1 MHPVADAIAEVIG
14 LEGPI
19 RFDRFMEMAL
29 YAPGGYYDRP
39 PVGPGPD
46 ADFVTSPHVHPVF
59 AQLLAEAIR
68 DLHDALGGPRPF
80 ELIEVGAGD
89 GTLLSG
95 LLPGLDDL
103 SPRVTAVERSPG
115 ARASL
120 SGIEGIDVRDTLPPP
135 DLPAVMLAHEVLDN
149 LPFRRFR
156 AAAEGVREIH
166 VGRDADRFVEVLV
179 TPPVGLELPGQASSA
194 GKEMVLPSGA
204 LGFLAEAFP
213 DPTGDG
219 PPRAVLAIDYG
230 GERGGGG
237 PSHGYAGHRLVED
250 VLQAPGTTDITAGV
264 DFGALAEVARAGGL
278 QAFATVF
285 QRDALTVLGFET
297 WMHTQLER
305 QQDLL
310 RTGRGAG
317 AVSAWG
323 GRSRASL
330 LVDPAALGRFRWFVV
345 TTPGV
350 PEPSWMRAARA
361 LGERRLGSGSRAE
374 P

>member
-29 YAPGGYYDRP
+29 YAPGGYYDRS

-59 AQLLAEAIR
+59 AQLVAEAIR
-68 DLHDALGGPRPF
+68 DLHRTLGRPGQF
-80 ELIEVGAGD
+80 DLVEIGAGD
-89 GTLLSG
+89 GTLMRALIPE
-95 LLPGLDDL
+95 LTDL
-103 SPRVTAVERSPG
+103 SPRATAVERSPG

-120 SGIEGIDVRDTLPPP
+120 SGVGGLDVRDSLPPP
-135 DLPAVMLAHEVLDN
+135 TRPTVLVAHEVLDN

-156 AAAEGVREIH
+156 ATDEGARESY
-166 VGRDADRFVEVLV
+166 VGRDANRFVEVLEPLPAGLV
-179 TPPVGLELPGQASSA
+179 PPREPAIADGEWVI
-194 GKEMVLPSGA
+194 PSGA
-204 LGFLAEAFP
+204 MRLLDDAFP
-213 DPTGDG
+213 HPAVDV
-219 PPRAVLAIDYG
+219 PPRALLAIDYG
-230 GERGGGG
+230 GEHGGGG

-250 VLQAPGTTDITAGV
+250 VLEAPGTTDITAGV
-264 DFGALAEVARAGGL
+264 DFGALADESRERGL
-278 QAFATVF
+278 QAFATVS
-285 QRDALTVLGFET
+285 QRDAMAALGFET
-297 WMHTQLER
+297 WMHTELER
-305 QQDLL
+305 QIDLL
-310 RTGRGAG
+310 RTGRGAD
-317 AVSAWG
+317 AVATWG

-350 PEPSWMRAARA
+350 PEPSWLRSARDRA
-361 LGERRLGSGSRAE
+361 EHRRGPGSRTE